1 MTPRCRFHRK
11 KNSRRG
17 AAVVEFA
24 LLLPL
29 LCTITLGM
37 MEIGRGAMVSKIVS
51 DAARNGAQVAALP
64 TASNAT
70 VTSRINS
77 VLTASNIAAA
87 NATITILVNGVA
99 ADVATASPNDKITVT
114 VSIAASKTNLTNFSV
129 SLYQNVTFSGT
140 LTIMRQG

>member
-1 MTPRCRFHRK
+1 MSPKRRFK
-11 KNSRRG
+11 KKRSSRGG

-29 LCTITLGM
+29 LCTVTLGM

-64 TASNAT
+64 TSSNAT

-77 VLTASNIAAA
+77 VLTASNITAA
-87 NATITILVNGVA
+87 NATITILVNDVV
-99 ADVATASPNDKITVT
+99 ADVLD
-114 VSIAASKTNLTNFSV
+114 
-129 SLYQNVTFSGT
+129 
-140 LTIMRQG
+140 RQSQRQDHRDRLDCRCQHQLDEF